1 MPRATYTYAF
11 KRSFVFGDEN
21 KCGTLKKEKLKRKCK
36 EEYKTFEYCNANC
49 PITKT
54 EKDKISSVALINQ
67 DLKYHSTGGNYN
79 FPDTLPGELNVHKY
93 QMANHKTYKDSQNK
107 VSKATTMAICVKPVY
122 LNWNRAIWLVEFFE
136 MYRLLGKTC
145 FYE

>member
-1 MPRATYTYAF
+1 MNTSDAWWWYGLRVSNLLPRATYTYAF

-54 EKDKISSVALINQ
+54 EKDKISSLTHHIKIRWWINFFYQKQ
-67 DLKYHSTGGNYN
+67 DKQS
-79 FPDTLPGELNVHKY
+79 
-93 QMANHKTYKDSQNK
+93 
-107 VSKATTMAICVKPVY
+107 ATHHECIQ
-122 LNWNRAIWLVEFFE
+122 
-136 MYRLLGKTC
+136 
-145 FYE
+145 